1 MTTGKKPKLKKL
13 EMKNL
18 GFKVKTSVVNITN
31 RLQDREERISVVE
44 HKAEKIESFVK
55 KNVKSKKN
63 LK

>member
-31 RLQDREERISVVE
+31 RLQEREERISVVE
-44 HKAEKIESFVK
+44 HKAEKLKAS
-55 KNVKSKKN
+55 SKKC
-63 LK
+63 

>member
-44 HKAEKIESFVK
+44 HKAEKIESFVEK
-55 KNVKSKKN
+55 KC
-63 LK
+63 